1 MKCIS
6 VLLMGAVA
14 VSAADFTTGQAARL
28 VIGQETFTS
37 QDTNSSA
44 TILGADGGVAYAAN
58 TLFVA
63 DSNRVGATPSNHRV
77 LLFTNLS
84 SNLPA
89 PDAVLVNNR
98 KCPACVGQASVV
110 LGQPD
115 FTTTTEN
122 IAATP
127 SGLRLPTAVASDG
140 VHLVVAD
147 TNHNRVLIWN
157 SIPTINDQPADVVVG
172 QPDFQSSSVP
182 GNTPNARSMR
192 GPSGVWIQNGK
203 LFVADT
209 QNNRVLIYN
218 QIPTTNGAAADM
230 VLGAP
235 NFTSFVQ
242 PDLSQQSTSATASNM
257 LNPVSVTSDGVRLYV
272 TDLGYNRVLI
282 WNSIPTSNDAAAELV
297 LGQPNMNS
305 SLANNAFSGKAAT
318 SSTDTINRETPV
330 LCSVSSGKDPAGNPT
345 YPAYCSATLNFPR
358 FALSDGQRL
367 FLADG
372 GNDRVLVFK
381 QVPNTNGQS
390 ADFVLGQIGGNVNQA
405 SDASDSL
412 RTPMSLAWDGTNL
425 YVSDT
430 FNRRINVYSAGT
442 NAIPYQGV
450 RNAAS
455 LNIYALGNVALSGT
469 ITANDSV
476 TITICSPP
484 AANANTTGCISPS
497 AANASTSGL
506 TVGTDYTYKIK
517 TNDTFDVIVNAL
529 VTAINAGNGNPNVV
543 AAPNLATQT
552 VLLAARQAGPD
563 GNQIAYTTSV
573 STGAMIVLTAAGGT
587 LTGGGDAA
595 KVSAGTVVSIIAN
608 PGSTLASGS
617 ASADLT
623 TLNQLPTELAN
634 TQVYFNG
641 IQAPLFSVSPTE
653 IRAQIPWEV
662 NDTTSINAFVRSVA
676 SGSVTVTTPVAVT
689 IVTQNPGIFPSTGSM
704 ATPPEGMILHASSQ
718 ATGVVLVDGTI
729 QPGDVV
735 TVKIEDR
742 SYTYFV
748 QPGDTL
754 DSVRDALVVI
764 VNQDPKVSASAG
776 IAFARNFILQA
787 RVAGPG
793 ANGLLFSTS
802 VAGPSGGSGAQLILT
817 PETTALCCANIAF
830 SPVTAAN
837 PAVPGEVLLVYATG
851 LGLPVL
857 SESYQN
863 LIQTGVKYPAGGPI
877 TQPVNFVS
885 SLAGG
890 KTANILSASL
900 KPGTVGTYEVL
911 LQLNSS
917 MPTNPLTN
925 VYIAQDVYISNIVT
939 FALVSPTQ

>member
-6 VLLMGAVA
+6 LLLMGAVA

-44 TILGADGGVAYAAN
+44 AVLGADGGVAYAAN

-89 PDAVLVNNR
+89 PDAVLVNNS
-98 KCPACVGQASVV
+98 KCPVCVGQASVV

-115 FTTTTEN
+115 FTTTTETL
-122 IAATP
+122 AATP

-140 VHLVVAD
+140 VHLAVAD

-157 SIPTINDQPADVVVG
+157 SIPTINDQAADVVVG
-172 QPDFQSSSVP
+172 QPNFQSASVP
-182 GNTPNARSMR
+182 GNTPNAGSMR

-235 NFTSFVQ
+235 NFTSVVQ
-242 PDLSQQSTSATASNM
+242 PDLTQQSTSATASNM

-282 WNSIPTSNDAAAELV
+282 WNSIPTSNGAAADLV
-297 LGQPNMNS
+297 VGQPDMNS
-305 SLANNAFSGKAAT
+305 SIANNAFSGKPAT
-318 SSTDTINRETPV
+318 SSTDTTNRETPV
-330 LCSVSSGKDPAGNPT
+330 LCRVASGTDPAGNPT
-345 YPAYCSATLNFPR
+345 YPPSCSATLNFPR
-358 FALSDGQRL
+358 FALSDGTRL

-390 ADFVLGQIGGNVNQA
+390 ADFVLGQIGANVDQA

-430 FNRRINVYSAGT
+430 FNRRITVYSAGV

-497 AANASTSGL
+497 ATNASTSGL
-506 TVGTDYTYKIK
+506 TLGTDYTYKVK

-529 VTAINAGNGNPNVV
+529 VTAINAGNGDPNVV
-543 AAPNLATQT
+543 AAPNVVTQT
-552 VLLAARQAGPD
+552 VLLAARQAGPG

-573 STGAMIVLTAAGGT
+573 STGATIVATAAGGT

-623 TLNQLPTELAN
+623 TLNQLPTDLAN
-634 TQVYFNG
+634 AQVYFNG

-653 IRAQIPWEV
+653 IKAQIPWEV
-662 NDTTSINAFVRSVA
+662 NDTTSINAYVRSVDSA
-676 SGSVTVTTPVAVT
+676 GNVTVTTPVAAT
-689 IVTQNPGIFPSTGSM
+689 IVTQNPGIFPNTGST
-704 ATPPEGMILHASSQ
+704 ATPPEGMILHGSSQ

-754 DSVRDALVVI
+754 DSVRDALVEI

-787 RVAGPG
+787 RIAGPAG
-793 ANGLLFSTS
+793 NGLLFSTS

-817 PETTALCCANIAF
+817 PETTSLCCANTAF

-857 SESYQN
+857 SEANQN
-863 LIQTGVKYPAGGPI
+863 LIQTGVKYPQGGPI
-877 TQPVNFVS
+877 TKPVNFVS

-925 VYIAQDVYISNIVT
+925 VYIAQDIYISNIVT
-939 FALVSPTQ
+939 FALVGQ

>member
-689 IVTQNPGIFPSTGSM
+689 IVTQNPGIFPSTGST

>member
-6 VLLMGAVA
+6 LLLMGAVA

-77 LLFTNLS
+77 LVFTNLS
-84 SNLPA
+84 SSLPA
-89 PDAVLVNNR
+89 PDAVLANNS
-98 KCPACVGQASVV
+98 KCPVCVGQASVV

-122 IAATP
+122 LAATP
-127 SGLRLPTAVASDG
+127 SALRLATAVASDG
-140 VHLVVAD
+140 VHLAVAD

-172 QPDFQSSSVP
+172 QPNFQSSSVP
-182 GNTPNARSMR
+182 GNTPNAGSMR

-218 QIPTTNGAAADM
+218 QIPATNGAAADM

-242 PDLSQQSTSATASNM
+242 PDLTQQSTSATASNM

-282 WNSIPTSNDAAAELV
+282 WNSIPTSNGAAADLV
-297 LGQPNMNS
+297 VGQPDMNS
-305 SLANNAFSGKAAT
+305 SIANNAFSGKPAT
-318 SSTDTINRETPV
+318 SSTDTTNKETPV
-330 LCSVSSGKDPAGNPT
+330 LCSVSSGTDPAGNPT
-345 YPAYCSATLNFPR
+345 YPPSCSATLNFPR
-358 FALSDGQRL
+358 FALSDGTRL

-390 ADFVLGQIGGNVNQA
+390 ADFVLGQIGANVDQA

-430 FNRRINVYSAGT
+430 FNRRITVYSAGV

-497 AANASTSGL
+497 ATNASTSGL
-506 TVGTDYTYKIK
+506 TIGTDYTYKIK

-529 VTAINAGNGNPNVV
+529 VTAINAGNGDPNVV
-543 AAPNLATQT
+543 AAPNLVTQT

-573 STGAMIVLTAAGGT
+573 STGATIGATAAGGT

-634 TQVYFNG
+634 AQVYFDG

-662 NDTTSINAFVRSVA
+662 NDTTSINAYVRSVD
-676 SGSVTVTTPVAVT
+676 SGGNVTVTTPVAAT
-689 IVTQNPGIFPSTGSM
+689 IVTQNPGIFPNTGST
-704 ATPPEGMILHASSQ
+704 ATPPEGMILHGSSQ

-754 DSVRDALVVI
+754 DSVRDALVEI

-787 RVAGPG
+787 RIAGTAG
-793 ANGLLFSTS
+793 NGLAFSTS

-817 PETTALCCANIAF
+817 PETTSLCCANTAF

-857 SESYQN
+857 SEANQN
-863 LIQTGVKYPAGGPI
+863 LIKTGVKYPQGGPI

-925 VYIAQDVYISNIVT
+925 VYIAQDIYISNIVT
-939 FALVSPTQ
+939 FALVGQ